1 MAYIICEPCVD
12 VKDTACVVVCPVDCI
27 YEFDGED
34 QLYIHPD
41 ECIDCDACRP
51 ECPVDAIF
59 EESDVPSQWQSYID
73 INREAF
79 ERLSV
84 DDAVSPGAGEEQP
97 AAASSEAGEA
107 QPAASVSI
115 SAADLNLT
123 RDRVRRILE
132 TVEEGTLDAEVALIQ
147 LTGVRPAA
155 PAAPASSA
163 AAPAAPSPAETAP
176 PPGAE
181 KIDPETPEEVREH
194 IRVIP
199 TGYKEDPEFE
209 LEEEPVVE
217 TPPPRPEMSIS
228 GFAGFL
234 IWAAQPILG
243 ALPARAKYMLEGYAG
258 EKRFNAASS
267 TWWNVALNAVLYT
280 AVAFAWAQAVVG
292 PERWSISPM
301 TNLYLTL
308 AVTFGFVEALVRTWS
323 VIAADAPVHRQ
334 YKASLYGWALGWL
347 VWPAVQGVART
358 LARPPMEDIQPP
370 DKPLPGGEPR
380 LSDELERRRRY
391 GMAHHLT
398 ETREG
403 YEIALELPRKTP
415 VSLRPRKERLPA
427 DLPDYSLRVYVENG
441 VLYVEGILDDPAF
454 ADAVNR
460 DSDFPGSFLTE
471 FALPNLSRQARHV
484 YDPEKK
490 ELRIYAAKT
499 NQELF
504 LEKAG

>member
-34 QLYIHPD
+34 QLYIHPE

-59 EESDVPSQWQSYID
+59 EEANVPAQWQSYIE

-84 DDAVSPGAGEEQP
+84 EEAAAPEAEEEAAAIP
-97 AAASSEAGEA
+97 AAASV
-107 QPAASVSI
+107 SV

-132 TVEEGTLDAEVALIQ
+132 TVEDGTLDAEVALIQ
-147 LTGVRPAA
+147 LTGVRPSA
-155 PAAPASSA
+155 PAAP
-163 AAPAAPSPAETAP
+163 APAAPSPAEAA

-181 KIDPETPEEVREH
+181 KIDPETPDEVREH
-194 IRVIP
+194 ILVVP
-199 TGYKEDPEFE
+199 TGYKEDPDFE
-209 LEEEPVVE
+209 PEEEPVVE

-228 GFAGFL
+228 GAAGFL

-267 TWWNVALNAVLYT
+267 TWWNIGLNAVLYT
-280 AVAFAWAQAVVG
+280 AAAFAWAQAAVG
-292 PERWSISPM
+292 PERWNISPM

-308 AVTFGFVEALVRTWS
+308 AVTYGFVEGLVRTWS

-334 YKASLYGWALGWL
+334 YKASLYGWAVGWL

-370 DKPLPGGEPR
+370 DKPLPGGEAR

-391 GMAHHLT
+391 GMAHHMT

-403 YEIALELPRKTP
+403 YAITLELPRKTP

-427 DLPDYSLRVYVENG
+427 DLPDYSLRVYVEKG

-454 ADAVNR
+454 AEAVNR
-460 DSDFPGSFLTE
+460 DADFPGSFLTE
-471 FALPNLSRQARHV
+471 FALPNLSRQARHE
-484 YDPEKK
+484 YDAEAK

-499 NQELF
+499 NQALF

>member
-12 VKDTACVVVCPVDCI
+12 VKDTACVIVCPVDCI

-59 EESDVPSQWQSYID
+59 EESDVPSQWESYID

-84 DDAVSPGAGEEQP
+84 EEAVSPGAGEEQP

-107 QPAASVSI
+107 QPAAASVSI
-115 SAADLNLT
+115 GDVSLT

-155 PAAPASSA
+155 PAPSAP
-163 AAPAAPSPAETAP
+163 APAAPSPAETAP

-194 IRVIP
+194 ILVVP

-209 LEEEPVVE
+209 PEEEPVVE
-217 TPPPRPEMSIS
+217 TPPPRPEMSI
-228 GFAGFL
+228 GGAAGFL

-267 TWWNVALNAVLYT
+267 TWWNVGLNAVLYT
-280 AVAFAWAQAVVG
+280 LAAFAWAQAVVG
-292 PERWSISPM
+292 PERWNISPM

-308 AVTFGFVEALVRTWS
+308 AVTFGFVEALARTWS

-334 YKASLYGWALGWL
+334 YKASLYGWAVGWL
-347 VWPAVQGVART
+347 VWPAVQGIART
-358 LARPPMEDIQPP
+358 LARPPMEDTQPP
-370 DKPLPGGEPR
+370 DKPLPGGEAR
-380 LSDELERRRRY
+380 LTDELERRRRY

-398 ETREG
+398 ETKEG
-403 YEIALELPRKTP
+403 YEITLELPRKTP

-454 ADAVNR
+454 AEAVNR
-460 DSDFPGSFLTE
+460 DADFPGSFLTE
-471 FALPNLSRQARHV
+471 FALPNLSRQARHE
-484 YDPEKK
+484 YDAETK